1 MASGGTIRLSGEQHI
16 SPGDR
21 LIDRLLRD
29 MPCEPGWTRRSP
41 EFGEWWP
48 GDYSMQLR
56 CIASGEFAGQVYSQ
70 VELRTPVFRGIRTPA
85 YAESLVRPLRV
96 FGTLSS
102 VVVNP
107 SEATID
113 LRTSI
118 FTAWD
123 HHEIPYQL
131 LGMAMILQ
139 IPERQRLAM
148 MLAPRTGGEVVRSH
162 PPGEPVRTEPD
173 PQSELWRQLDV
184 LADPAPP
191 IDPLE
196 VVEFLASRTFPSL
209 QAALDGGVPVA
220 WFPWGPAAPGDRKVP
235 TSQLQVHLDIRHP
248 VGIRGHLLVLD
259 PPDIVRESAT
269 SLQRRDIG
277 LRQPVHTCGG
287 WHEAQFGSDSDH
299 PQLSCFIPASLGIDG
314 VREMAHMMGVRSI
327 LLGGRSGG

>member
-1 MASGGTIRLSGEQHI
+1 MTEHQHT

-21 LIDRLLRD
+21 LIDRFLRE

-56 CIASGEFAGQVYSQ
+56 CIASGEFAGQPYSQ
-70 VELRTPVFRGIRTPA
+70 VELRTPVLRGIRSPR

-96 FGTLSS
+96 GGTLSS
-102 VVVNP
+102 LVVNR

-113 LRTSI
+113 LRTSV

-148 MLAPRTGGEVVRSH
+148 MLAPRTGGEIVRSH
-162 PPGEPVRTEPD
+162 PPDEPVRTEPD

-184 LADPAPP
+184 LAASAPP
-191 IDPLE
+191 IDPRE
-196 VVEFLASRTFPSL
+196 VAEFLASRTFPSL

-220 WFPWGPAAPGDRKVP
+220 WFPWGPAAPGDRMVP
-235 TSQLQVHLDIRHP
+235 TSQLQVHLDIRHA
-248 VGIRGHLLVLD
+248 VGFRGHLLVLD

-287 WHEAQFGSDSDH
+287 WHEASFGSDSDH
-299 PQLSCFIPASLGIDG
+299 PQLSCFIPASLGISG
-314 VREMAHMMGVRSI
+314 VREMAHMMGVRSV
-327 LLGGRSGG
+327 LLGGSGG